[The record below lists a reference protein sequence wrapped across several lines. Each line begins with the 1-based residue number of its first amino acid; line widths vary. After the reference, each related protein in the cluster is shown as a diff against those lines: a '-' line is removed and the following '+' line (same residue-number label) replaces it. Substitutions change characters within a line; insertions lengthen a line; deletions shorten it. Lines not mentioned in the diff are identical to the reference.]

1 MTDVTLEVQQHS
13 GVDSLLLEILDE
25 TPSTPELRAEV
36 DGARETFVFRTY
48 QALQSEPDTE
58 KKRGFLFFSFFFRSF
73 CLPHPISHLFECSSF
88 PLSSKMDKDGE
99 GIQSFAGHNQE
110 PCVV

>member
-1 MTDVTLEVQQHS
+1 LTDVTLEVQQHS

-58 KKRGFLFFSFFFRSF
+58 KKRGFLFFSFFFSF
-73 CLPHPISHLFECSSF
+73 VLSSSSHLSSF
-88 PLSSKMDKDGE
+88 RMFFFPPFQQNGQ
-99 GIQSFAGHNQE
+99 GW
-110 PCVV
+110 